1 MKYELVNMSD
11 PYTMI
16 ADNHKVAFISATLI
30 STTMTVTSEDGEFK
44 PSIPAFAG
52 GMDYIQEVL
61 ETDDVTQFIKDNMRD
76 VVDCL
81 DSVALGTLDE
91 RDTYDAKLLEFEKQ
105 DERDAWRKKHLD
117 DKRSSMN
124 DIGSYAW
131 DLANQLRENY
141 DV

>member
-16 ADNHKVAFISATLI
+16 ADDHKVAFVSATLI

-61 ETDDVTQFIKDNMRD
+61 DTDDVTQFIKDNISGVID
-76 VVDCL
+76 FL
-81 DSVALGTLDE
+81 DSVALGTFDE
-91 RDTYDAKLLEFEKQ
+91 RDAYDAKLLEFENL
-105 DERDAWRKKHLD
+105 DGRDVWRKKYLD
-117 DKRSSMN
+117 EKRSSMN